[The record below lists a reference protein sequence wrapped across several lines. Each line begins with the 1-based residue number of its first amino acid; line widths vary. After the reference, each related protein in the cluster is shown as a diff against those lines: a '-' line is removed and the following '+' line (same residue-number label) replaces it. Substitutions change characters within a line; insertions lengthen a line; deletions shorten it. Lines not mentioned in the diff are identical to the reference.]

1 MADAI
6 GDGWMKE
13 LKATTGYEMAL
24 AVEGSV
30 NGCEVVLEG
39 AASAAAKRYC
49 LLRTGF
55 FGDTGKGI
63 SLLTLV
69 LLAGLVVK
77 SFYPIEIPSFAQN
90 DSGVEAHNE
99 FTQELSAENFVP
111 GYREYESAFA
121 AVYPKQEIRVDVE
134 DCTGYEKTGQ
144 TVKPVIYTDHQ
155 GVSGD
160 GIYMEENCQTD
171 FCVDVEEEGFYE
183 LSLEYAPVTE
193 SDSAVECSILIDGE
207 VPYRELERVC
217 YDRIWTRDTQ
227 SSEAGCYLTEQAEWI
242 TGVTYDR
249 ERRIAEPLSVYLTK
263 GEHRVSLISI
273 EEPTLLH
280 QIIFSQKR
288 QIQEYRDVKGFWD
301 AVGIRA
307 VRGRTVVIEA
317 EQVDRTSA
325 RMEYPEREEVGMAAM
340 PLRALAHAKEAKRS
354 MIGGESWDKAGS
366 WFEWEF
372 EVEESGYYQISLC
385 FCQNYAREGACR
397 KIMLDGAVLFQE
409 MERYGFAY
417 GWGWKEDVLADDT
430 GDPYVFYIKEGR
442 HTLRIEAVPGET
454 EVEKAGIGQ
463 VQPLAIDWIRIVPAG
478 NV

>member
-193 SDSAVECSILIDGE
+193 SDSAVECSILIDG
-207 VPYRELERVC
+207 
-217 YDRIWTRDTQ
+217 
-227 SSEAGCYLTEQAEWI
+227 
-242 TGVTYDR
+242 
-249 ERRIAEPLSVYLTK
+249 
-263 GEHRVSLISI
+263 
-273 EEPTLLH
+273 
-280 QIIFSQKR
+280 
-288 QIQEYRDVKGFWD
+288 
-301 AVGIRA
+301 
-307 VRGRTVVIEA
+307 
-317 EQVDRTSA
+317 
-325 RMEYPEREEVGMAAM
+325 
-340 PLRALAHAKEAKRS
+340 
-354 MIGGESWDKAGS
+354 
-366 WFEWEF
+366 
-372 EVEESGYYQISLC
+372 
-385 FCQNYAREGACR
+385 
-397 KIMLDGAVLFQE
+397 
-409 MERYGFAY
+409 
-417 GWGWKEDVLADDT
+417 
-430 GDPYVFYIKEGR
+430 
-442 HTLRIEAVPGET
+442 
-454 EVEKAGIGQ
+454 
-463 VQPLAIDWIRIVPAG
+463 
-478 NV
+478 